1 MIKKNINVEC
11 NTILTLTIYL
21 AAVDIAK
28 GDGEAMSH
36 DKPLCIYAFLRE
48 LGVRSHSLKK
58 VRRRKAACRETS
70 LVKLE
75 IGTPTKYLKN
85 FFPNPQSQL
94 N

>member
-1 MIKKNINVEC
+1 MEY

-28 GDGEAMSH
+28 GDAEAMSH
-36 DKPLCIYAFLRE
+36 DKPLCVYTFLRE
-48 LGVRSHSLKK
+48 LEMRSHSLKK
-58 VRRRKAACRETS
+58 VRS
-70 LVKLE
+70 LIKLE

-85 FFPNPQSQL
+85 FFLNPQSQL

>member
-21 AAVDIAK
+21 AAVNIAK
-28 GDGEAMSH
+28 GDREAMSH
-36 DKPLCIYAFLRE
+36 DKPLCVYAFLKE

-58 VRRRKAACRETS
+58 VRS

-75 IGTPTKYLKN
+75 IGTFTKYLKN